1 MLIVR
6 RAKLYYTVSGIIT
19 PICGCPVHR
28 SVHGSVHGTDTYP
41 LRCNDASWR
50 NATSVGSVISS
61 EFTTLL
67 MGSMCSLCNR
77 TRL

>member
-1 MLIVR
+1 MTLLVR
-6 RAKLYYTVSGIIT
+6 KTHHTPTDASGRIMVLGELT
-19 PICGCPVHR
+19 R
-28 SVHGSVHGTDTYP
+28 YFLQTGTFYAYP

-50 NATSVGSVISS
+50 NATSVRSVISS

-67 MGSMCSLCNR
+67 MGSVCSICSR